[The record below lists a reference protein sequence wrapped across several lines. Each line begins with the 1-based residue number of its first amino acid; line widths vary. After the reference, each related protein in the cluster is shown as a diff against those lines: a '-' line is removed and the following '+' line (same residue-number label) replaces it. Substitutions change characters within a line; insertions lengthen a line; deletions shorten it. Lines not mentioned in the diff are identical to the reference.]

1 MSQRIVIDPNDPITH
16 PDCSHEFPLG
26 QGISQHLIERYKEK
40 FDQKLPEEREALEAR
55 AVRTTKRQ
63 LSGRFEE
70 QVDELTMTKLE
81 APQGNVCSGQF
92 TQKARTVLDAYAA
105 IRGALERGGS
115 LWRATRAVNGRLPY
129 LDELAPIE
137 ITEGNMKRVECV

>member
-16 PDCSHEFPLG
+16 PECSHEFPLG

-55 AVRTTKRQ
+55 AFRTTKRQ

-81 APQGNVCSGQF
+81 APQGKVCSGQF
-92 TQKARTVLDAYAA
+92 AQKARAVLDAYAA
-105 IRGALERGGS
+105 IRDDLERSGS
-115 LWRATRAVNGRLPY
+115 LWRATRAINGP
-129 LDELAPIE
+129 APLS
-137 ITEGNMKRVECV
+137 R